1 MNETYSSSPR
11 HILVIVNPAAGRP
24 RRAAKRLQRVVAAL
38 ERRGCTVAIRRTA
51 ARGDAERLAREA
63 EPGFDVI
70 VAAGGDGTVNEV
82 ANGLAGSMRPLA
94 LLPLGTANVLA
105 HEIGLP
111 REPEA
116 LAALIADAEPRPIW
130 PGRVGDRLFVAMAG
144 IGFDAEVIS
153 RVDNRLKR
161 RFGRL
166 AFAIAIVQSLR
177 RCRPPDLV
185 ARAEGSTFRAASAIV
200 TKGRF
205 YAGRF
210 RIAPGVRAADPV
222 LQIVLFRRG
231 GRLAALRCL
240 AALVCGRLH
249 RLRDVT
255 ILEAGE
261 AAFDGA
267 EPSLVEADG
276 EIAGRLPVTVGIAA
290 QPLLLL
296 QPAAA
301 AGASP

>member
-1 MNETYSSSPR
+1 M
-11 HILVIVNPAAGRP
+11 
-24 RRAAKRLQRVVAAL
+24 
-38 ERRGCTVAIRRTA
+38 
-51 ARGDAERLAREA
+51 
-63 EPGFDVI
+63 I

-111 REPEA
+111 PGPEA

-161 RFGRL
+161 RFGKF
-166 AFAIAIVQSLR
+166 AFAVAIARTLWR
-177 RCRPPDLV
+177 HRPSGLV
-185 ARAEGSTFRAASAIV
+185 VRADGSTFRAASVVI

-210 RIAPGVRAADPV
+210 RIAPGVRAADPL
-222 LQIVLFRRG
+222 LQIVLFRHGSRP
-231 GRLAALRCL
+231 AVLRCL
-240 AALVCGRLH
+240 AAMCCGRLH
-249 RLRDVT
+249 RLRDVSIFAT
-255 ILEAGE
+255 REVSL
-261 AAFDGA
+261 DGA